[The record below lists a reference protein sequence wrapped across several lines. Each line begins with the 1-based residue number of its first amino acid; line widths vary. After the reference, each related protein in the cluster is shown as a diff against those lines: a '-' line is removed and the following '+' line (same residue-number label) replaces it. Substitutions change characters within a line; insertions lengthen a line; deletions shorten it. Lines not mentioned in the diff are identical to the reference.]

1 MGFWMQHLKQKLL
14 EELEK
19 DDWQQVQVLQGQVS
33 GSFDEHWKIQSTR
46 EQWATE
52 VYLNFTVDPVWDA
65 PMEDDQGITSVT
77 ATSILPV
84 PDGQQSTQI
93 AVIDVSSL
101 SIKNM
106 LSKIMPFIFKLN
118 FYRRTQCVDV

>member
-1 MGFWMQHLKQKLL
+1 MQHLKQKLL

-19 DDWQQVQVLQGQVS
+19 DDWQQVQVLAAQIS
-33 GSFDEHWKIQSTR
+33 GCFDEHWKIQSTR

-65 PMEDDQGITSVT
+65 PMEVDQGITSIT
-77 ATSILPV
+77 ATSVLPAI
-84 PDGQQSTQI
+84 DGQQSTQI
-93 AVIDVSSL
+93 AEIDVSSL

-106 LSKIMPFIFKLN
+106 LSKIMPFIYKLN